1 MREVQIQI
9 EPFAYIALQ
18 KLTISQRINQ
28 HGEAKVSMRIK
39 DEWKEAYLGTLM
51 KPTWVRIMGKGEEG
65 GEGAEVEKQCQCS
78 AERTVYH

>member
-39 DEWKEAYLGTLM
+39 DECKEAYLGTLM
-51 KPTWVRIMGKGEEG
+51 KPTWVRIIGKGEEG
-65 GEGAEVEKQCQCS
+65 GEEEGEEGGEEETKW
-78 AERTVYH
+78 ELTRP